1 MRIMLNIY
9 RRHLSKNASGPG
21 CPHKSKGRAWTKCSC
36 PIWID
41 GTQDGRRLNYALKTT
56 NWTAA
61 ARKLRQIENGELEPD
76 TKLKP
81 VEAACREYVEKLTV
95 DGMAPAT
102 VKKYRMTLL
111 GTYNA
116 ARERGAARYAVP
128 LATAAQAAGRKFVQ
142 NLDLEFFE
150 QYRAAW
156 PGGPNTAAKRID
168 RLRTWCKW
176 CIAHGW
182 LKTNPAKGLA
192 MPKERP
198 PVTLPYE
205 REEVMAL
212 LQACELR
219 RKGETELAWQNK
231 VRLKSLILVARY
243 TGLRISDAVML
254 TPEKVEGG
262 RAVLYMAKTG
272 VPVYVPLPAF
282 LVEQL
287 ARTPFRHGSYWFWAG
302 VATMEATADVWRD
315 RLVRV
320 AAKAGVKSAEWH
332 RFRDTFAV
340 ELLNQGVSI
349 ERVSCLLGHAS
360 IKITEKHYSPW
371 VRSRQ
376 EHLDVI
382 VAQAL
387 SKDPIAQVLE
397 LRRVGDGDKE
407 EVRN

>member
-1 MRIMLNIY
+1 MRIMLTIY
-9 RRHLSKNASGPG
+9 RRHLVANDEESG
-21 CPHKSKGRAWTKCSC
+21 CKHASKGRAHMKCSC

-41 GTQDGRRLNYALKTT
+41 GMQDGRRLNYSLKTR
-56 NWTAA
+56 NWTVAA
-61 ARKLRQIENGELEPD
+61 KKLRDIEAGIIEPD
-76 TKLKP
+76 SRLKP
-81 VEAACREYVEKLTV
+81 VETACKEYVEKLIV
-95 DGMAPAT
+95 DGMSPAT

-111 GTYNA
+111 GTFNA
-116 ARERGAARYAVP
+116 ARERGAARYATP
-128 LATAAQAAGRKFVQ
+128 LATAAEAAGRKFVQ
-142 NLDLEFFE
+142 TLDLEFFE
-150 QYRAAW
+150 KYRAAW

-176 CIAHGW
+176 CVAHGW

-192 MPKERP
+192 LPKERP
-198 PVTLPYE
+198 AVTLPYE
-205 REEVMAL
+205 REEVMEL
-212 LQACELR
+212 LKACDLR
-219 RKGETELAWQNK
+219 RKGETELAWENK

-254 TPEKVEGG
+254 TPEKVETG
-262 RAVLYMAKTG
+262 RVILYMAKTG

-302 VATMEATADVWRD
+302 VSTVEATADVWRD
-315 RLVRV
+315 RLVRA
-320 AAKAGVKSAEWH
+320 AAKVGVRNAEWH

-360 IKITEKHYSPW
+360 IRITEKHYSPW

-376 EHLDVI
+376 EQLDAV
-382 VAQAL
+382 VVQAL
-387 SKDPIAQVLE
+387 LKDPVAQVLE
-397 LRRVGDGDKE
+397 LRRSSDGDHG